1 MHEHPRP
8 RAARGRTGGQ
18 LLRYRRR
25 RQGRGC
31 RECTRGDPHEPQ
43 GQGCPDQ
50 RVRWH
55 NAWRRGRQRYR
66 DGARQPENE
75 ASPRRADERDEG
87 GGGSRDPEAKRYRA
101 RRQRLG
107 RGQEDRRAHLLPA
120 CGEVRPAGPGRGWM
134 SILLDS
140 STKVIVQGITGREGS
155 FHTEQM
161 QSLGTR
167 VVGGTSPGKG
177 GTTQLGVPVFNTV
190 ADAVE
195 ATGANASGIF
205 VPAPFAA
212 DAIMEA
218 AAAGIK
224 LIVCITEGIP
234 IQDMIR
240 VKDFLRGYPEARLIG
255 ANCPGL
261 ITPGQAKIGIIP
273 QRITRPG
280 AVGMVSRSGTL
291 TYEVGSALSAAG
303 MGQSTIVGIGGDPV
317 LGMSFSDVVQ
327 LFEKDPATTHLVLI
341 GEIGGSAEERAAELL
356 GRGTRL
362 KAVAFIPGRPAPAGK
377 RMGPP
382 GAILS
387 GHRGT
392 ARSKEEAFRKAGV
405 DVAETTDEIV
415 GLLR

>member
-1 MHEHPRP
+1 
-8 RAARGRTGGQ
+8 
-18 LLRYRRR
+18 L
-25 RQGRGC
+25 
-31 RECTRGDPHEPQ
+31 
-43 GQGCPDQ
+43 
-50 RVRWH
+50 
-55 NAWRRGRQRYR
+55 
-66 DGARQPENE
+66 
-75 ASPRRADERDEG
+75 
-87 GGGSRDPEAKRYRA
+87 
-101 RRQRLG
+101 
-107 RGQEDRRAHLLPA
+107 
-120 CGEVRPAGPGRGWM
+120 

-140 STKVIVQGITGREGS
+140 TTRVIVQGITGREGS

-240 VKDFLRGYPEARLIG
+240 VKDFLRGYPEARLVG

-317 LGMSFSDVVQ
+317 LGMTFSDVVQ
-327 LFEKDPATTHLVLI
+327 LFEKDRATTHLVLI
-341 GEIGGSAEERAAELL
+341 GEIGGSDEERAAELL

-362 KAVAFIPGRPAPAGK
+362 KAVAFISGRTAPEGK
-377 RMGPP
+377 RMGHA
-382 GAILS
+382 GAIIS
-387 GHRGT
+387 GNRGT
-392 ARSKEEAFRKAGV
+392 AKSKEEAFRQAGV
-405 DVAETTDEIV
+405 VIAETTDDIV
-415 GLLR
+415 GLLQ